1 MQLPPGMSALLQLNV
16 AGTALNIAPRRCAAD
31 RPFGRIDERSP
42 YRQTGVIEEKS
53 VPRGTPATSAGCH
66 SAAIVGKCFDTDV
79 DQATCCS
86 EKGHR
91 RYLEM
96 MI

>member
-42 YRQTGVIEEKS
+42 YRQTGVIEDR
-53 VPRGTPATSAGCH
+53 VCH
-66 SAAIVGKCFDTDV
+66 VAHLQRLLGAF
-79 DQATCCS
+79 Q
-86 EKGHR
+86 R
-91 RYLEM
+91 RLWKVL
-96 MI
+96 